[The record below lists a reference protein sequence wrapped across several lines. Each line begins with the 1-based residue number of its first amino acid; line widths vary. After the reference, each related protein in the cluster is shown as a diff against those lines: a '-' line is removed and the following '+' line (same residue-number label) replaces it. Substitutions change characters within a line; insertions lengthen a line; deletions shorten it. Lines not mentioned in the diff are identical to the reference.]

1 MAGAKKDRE
10 SGAAGKAG
18 PAGEA
23 GTASQGARRSP
34 ASRFFIWAVLT
45 GAALC
50 VAGVAGAVVI
60 SHTAAGRGLALDWL
74 LSRLRP
80 GINGS
85 LTVGSVSPGGLLGGA
100 TFHDVRISD
109 REGHVLL
116 VVDSVRARYS
126 VADFL
131 GGPPG
136 LEDLQVWSPVVDFAP
151 ADGRRIQ
158 LDSILVP
165 GGVSFASAGAA
176 EGVPGAEDAGFLIR
190 GGRIHGGTVVAR
202 DRDGALVHV
211 REIEARVGRV
221 EVGPGPD
228 PTMVA
233 AVEELDLS
241 YPLGEGVL
249 DLRDIRGTL
258 RSRNPTVAMDVEH
271 FELPASTGH
280 GDVHVEWDPEGWSS
294 VFDLDVDRMALTDL
308 AWIDERFD
316 RGTASGQ
323 VRIVTGP
330 SGVRIEFSG
339 GRAELGSA
347 SLGLSGAFGVND
359 AANEVHFEGLTVAPD
374 GLPAEELDRW
384 LPEPLDVAGLL
395 SGEVR
400 LDGRPGRLS
409 AAGELT
415 LRTGDGER
423 TLARVSGRGAV
434 LERGALEDVV
444 LHVDELDYGVLATHV
459 PQVPWTGSG
468 DATVRL
474 DGDLRTGMAVEI
486 AANQSV
492 PDGSSV
498 AVRGTVYGDTAISV
512 VDLQARLEPL
522 SLTAVREMYPGF
534 PVSGAV
540 SGTVSVSGRLEEL
553 SFASDLQTAAGP
565 LAAEGQVN
573 ARDLAAGYRIEASVE
588 EFRLSEFVGELPDT
602 FSLTASATLSGR
614 GLDLA
619 SVRAGLVLKVE
630 PSTIGPLAVDSAGLE
645 AWVDEDGILR
655 VESLYADAGGV
666 GVRGRG
672 TLGTVSAAGD
682 GVTLS
687 VSSASVHPL
696 RDLFMG
702 ENLVA
707 WDELLP
713 LEQSIMIEFDGVD
726 PDTFPRARDIRFDA
740 RADGQIRIEGAVRDL
755 VAHAGI
761 TFEDVEYG
769 QFLAQRVQTD
779 LTVSGLGLRAA
790 APAGGPEDSAV
801 AGPGNPASAA
811 TGDPASA
818 ATGDPASAATGD
830 PASAATGTPAS
841 AEPALREPVVITG
854 VITSSSVS
862 FRDREYRFALVEGNY
877 ALGGR
882 GPVRVFISRT
892 LTESYEARGVVGLRE
907 DGGRIDLDGFTV
919 VRDDRRWNLR
929 GPARFE
935 WDTEVVRV
943 RDFGLIRPGTEGL
956 RVRADGLL
964 SRGEGESDFELQVAD
979 LDLGVVGSLL
989 QMEAPPTGVV
999 SANLRAEGSG
1009 RVPRWAGTLEASDI
1023 ELGTFSFDRVS
1034 ADGSYSGR
1042 ALETRVEA
1050 WSAGRRNLRAEGTVP
1065 LDLRLVSV
1073 ADRIPDEP
1081 MDLRIEADS
1090 FPAAMVLGGLD
1101 GLEGVAGTVSGDVM
1115 LRGRPSA
1122 LEPDGSLRMRGGE
1135 ATLAAF
1141 GTRLSSAELDLD
1153 LDPGGVVTV
1162 NGSAFSGGTLDLRGT
1177 VDLASY
1183 QDDIGLELAF
1193 WPREFQIVDRI
1204 DIEAA
1209 VTGDSVALTG
1219 TFNYPLILGEV
1230 EVVDAT
1236 VDIDE
1241 FERSAEVVDLYDP
1254 VLFSAAT
1261 AQLGLGDEDA
1271 AAGER
1276 VPFLQNLRLD
1286 VSLALGRAN
1295 RIESHNMDATVAGEL
1310 SLTFDRAGNQLIV
1323 YGEANLVRGNYTL
1336 GSRNLRMTEG
1346 VFRFPGT
1353 PGFDPGI
1360 SVTAVTRLATCDGE
1374 PQEITTNMS
1383 GTLLR
1388 PYVNIQSD
1396 AERTTSESELYNL
1409 LILGRCSSTLL
1420 GSAGAASFDAGQG
1433 FLLSQFGNVIGNEF
1447 ARELDL
1453 DYLFVSQPD
1462 YGLATTALGASSLQ
1476 VEVGR
1481 YLRDDVFLIGVY
1493 RRGYCAD
1500 PTIPVSSGG
1509 MRIEVS
1515 LPRAVTMESFYEGRC
1530 TREQY
1535 RGLDDISLQ
1544 LARIW
1549 GFSFLREWG
1558 Y

>member
-1 MAGAKKDRE
+1 MNGAKKDGE
-10 SGAAGKAG
+10 QGSSG
-18 PAGEA
+18 PAG
-23 GTASQGARRSP
+23 TARAVRTARPGRRRSP

-45 GAALC
+45 AAGLC

-74 LSRLRP
+74 LGRLRP

-109 REGHVLL
+109 NEGHVVL

-136 LEDLQVWSPVVDFAP
+136 LEDLQVWSPIVDFAP
-151 ADGRRIQ
+151 ADGRMIQ

-165 GGVSFASAGAA
+165 GGVAFAAAGD
-176 EGVPGAEDAGFLIR
+176 VPGAEDAGFRIR

-202 DRDGALVHV
+202 DQDGAVVHI
-211 REIEARVGRV
+211 RGIEARVGRV

-228 PTMVA
+228 PTLVA
-233 AVEELDLS
+233 GVDDLALS
-241 YPLGEGVL
+241 YPLGDGVL
-249 DLRDIRGTL
+249 ELRNIRGTI
-258 RSRNPTVAMDVEH
+258 RGRKPTFAMEVEH
-271 FELPASTGH
+271 VELPASAGR
-280 GDVHVEWDPEGWSS
+280 GDVHVEWDGEDWSS
-294 VFDLDVDRMALTDL
+294 VFDLDIDHMALTDL

-316 RGTASGQ
+316 RGTARGQ
-323 VRIVTGP
+323 VRITTGP
-330 SGVRIEFSG
+330 SGFRIDFSG

-347 SLGLSGAFGVND
+347 RLGFSGSFAVD
-359 AANEVHFEGLTVAPD
+359 DSAKAVRFEGLAVAPER
-374 GLPAEELDRW
+374 LHTAELDRW
-384 LPEPLDVAGLL
+384 LPEPLDVTGLL

-400 LDGRPGRLS
+400 LDGGQGRLD
-409 AAGELT
+409 AAGELA
-415 LRTGDGER
+415 LLSGDGGG
-423 TLARVSGRGAV
+423 TLVRLSGRGTV

-444 LHVDELDYGVLATHV
+444 LNVEELDYGVLETLV
-459 PQVPWTGSG
+459 PDVPWTGSG
-468 DATVRL
+468 DAAVRL

-492 PDGSSV
+492 PDASSV

-522 SLTAVREMYPGF
+522 SLTAMREMYPAF

-540 SGTVSVSGRLEEL
+540 TGTVSVSGSLEEL
-553 SFASDLQTAAGP
+553 AFASDLQTAAGP
-565 LAAEGQVN
+565 LAAAGQVN

-588 EFRLSEFVGELPDT
+588 EFRLSEFVAELPDT

-614 GLDLA
+614 GLDLE

-630 PSTIGPLAVDSAGLE
+630 PSTIGLLEVDSAGLE

-655 VESLYADAGGV
+655 VESVYADAGGV
-666 GVRGRG
+666 GVRGAG
-672 TLGTVSAAGD
+672 SLGTVSAAGD
-682 GVTLS
+682 GVTLA
-687 VSSASVHPL
+687 VSSASIHPL
-696 RDLFMG
+696 RDLVMG
-702 ENLVA
+702 EDLVA

-740 RADGQIRIEGAVRDL
+740 SADGLIRIEGAVRDL

-761 TFEDVEYG
+761 TFEDLEYG
-769 QFLAQRVQTD
+769 QFLAQRLQTD
-779 LTVSGLGLRAA
+779 LTVNGLGLRAS
-790 APAGGPEDSAV
+790 APAGGTEDSAV
-801 AGPGNPASAA
+801 AAPGSSAA
-811 TGDPASA
+811 
-818 ATGDPASAATGD
+818 
-830 PASAATGTPAS
+830 
-841 AEPALREPVVITG
+841 AEPAPREPVMIAGMVTG
-854 VITSSSVS
+854 SSVS
-862 FRDREYRFALVEGNY
+862 FRDREYRFALVEGSY
-877 ALGGR
+877 TPGDR

-919 VRDDRRWNLR
+919 VRDDRRWTLR

-935 WDTEVVRV
+935 WDPEVVRV

-956 RVRADGLL
+956 RVRAHGLL

-999 SANLRAEGSG
+999 SANLRARGSG
-1009 RVPRWAGTLEASDI
+1009 RDPEWAGTLEASGI

-1034 ADGSYSGR
+1034 ADGSYTGR
-1042 ALETRVEA
+1042 ALDTRLEA
-1050 WSAGRRNLRAEGTVP
+1050 WSGERRNLRAEGTVP
-1065 LDLRLVSV
+1065 LDLRLASV

-1081 MDLRIEADS
+1081 VDLRIEADS

-1101 GLEGVAGTVSGDVM
+1101 GLEGVAGMVSGDVR
-1115 LRGRPSA
+1115 LRGRPSV
-1122 LEPDGSLRMRGGE
+1122 LEPDGALRLRGGE
-1135 ATLAAF
+1135 ATVAAF
-1141 GTRLSSAELDLD
+1141 GTRLSSAEMDLD

-1162 NGSAFSGGTLDLRGT
+1162 NGSAISGGTLDVRGT
-1177 VDLASY
+1177 VDLASF

-1209 VTGDSVALTG
+1209 VTGDSVVLTN
-1219 TFNYPLILGEV
+1219 TFNYPLILGAV

-1261 AQLGLGDEDA
+1261 AQLGLGAEEDA
-1271 AAGER
+1271 VGER

-1286 VSLALGRAN
+1286 VNLALGRGN
-1295 RIESHNMDATVAGEL
+1295 QIRSRNMSAEAAGDL

-1323 YGEANLVRGNYTL
+1323 YGEANLVRGNYRI
-1336 GSRNLRMTEG
+1336 GSRTLRMTEG

-1383 GTLLR
+1383 GTLLL

-1420 GSAGAASFDAGQG
+1420 GSTGAASFDAGQG
-1433 FLLSQFGNVIGNEF
+1433 YVLSQIGNVIGNEF
-1447 ARELDL
+1447 ARQLFDF

-1462 YGLATTALGASSLQ
+1462 YGLATTPLGASSLQ

-1509 MRIEVS
+1509 MRVEVS

-1530 TREQY
+1530 TRDQY

>member
-1 MAGAKKDRE
+1 MAGAKKDPER
-10 SGAAGKAG
+10 GTAGTAG
-18 PAGEA
+18 TADEA
-23 GTASQGARRSP
+23 GTGPRGTRRSL
-34 ASRFFIWAVLT
+34 ASRFFIWVVWT
-45 GAALC
+45 VAALC

-109 REGHVLL
+109 NEGHLVL

-136 LEDLQVWSPVVDFAP
+136 LEDLQVWSPIVDFAP

-165 GGVSFASAGAA
+165 GGVAFGSAGAA
-176 EGVPGAEDAGFLIR
+176 GDVPGVADAGFLIR

-202 DRDGALVHV
+202 DQDGAVMHI
-211 REIEARVGRV
+211 RGIEARVGRV
-221 EVGPGPD
+221 EVGPGPE
-228 PTMVA
+228 PTLVA
-233 AVEELDLS
+233 GVDDLDLS
-241 YPLGEGVL
+241 YPLGNGVL
-249 DLRDIRGTL
+249 ELRDIRGTI
-258 RSRNPTVAMDVEH
+258 RTRKPTVAMEIDH
-271 FELPASTGH
+271 FELPASAGR
-280 GDVHVEWDPEGWSS
+280 GDMHVEWGVEDWSA

-316 RGTASGQ
+316 RGTARGE
-323 VRIVTGP
+323 VRIAADP
-330 SGVRIEFSG
+330 SASRIDFSG

-347 SLGLSGAFGVND
+347 TLGFSGGFTVDNS
-359 AANEVHFEGLTVAPD
+359 ANEVHFEGLTVAPE
-374 GLPAEELDRW
+374 GLPTAELDRW
-384 LPEPLDVAGLL
+384 LPEPLEVAGLL

-400 LDGRPGRLS
+400 LDGGPGRLS
-409 AAGELT
+409 TAGEIA
-415 LRTGDGER
+415 LRSGDGER
-423 TLARVSGRGAV
+423 TLARVSGRGTV
-434 LERGALEDVV
+434 LERSALEDVV
-444 LHVDELDYGVLATHV
+444 LNADELEYGLLETLV

-486 AANQSV
+486 AANQAE

-512 VDLQARLEPL
+512 VDLHARLEPL

-553 SFASDLQTAAGP
+553 AFASDLRTEAGP
-565 LAAEGQVN
+565 LTAEGQVN
-573 ARDLAAGYRIEASVE
+573 GRDLAAGYRIEASVE
-588 EFRLSEFVGELPDT
+588 EFRLSEFVAELPDT
-602 FSLTASATLSGR
+602 FRLNASATLSGR
-614 GLDLA
+614 GLDLE

-630 PSTIGPLAVDSAGLE
+630 PSTIGLLAVDSAGLE

-666 GVRGRG
+666 AVRGGG

-682 GVTLS
+682 GVTLA
-687 VSSASVHPL
+687 VSSASIHPL
-696 RDLFMG
+696 RDLVMG

-713 LEQSIMIEFDGVD
+713 IEQSIMIEFDGVD

-755 VAHAGI
+755 VANAGI
-761 TFEDVEYG
+761 TFEDLEYG
-769 QFLAQRVQTD
+769 QFLAQRLQTD
-779 LTVSGLGLRAA
+779 LTVSGLGLRASP
-790 APAGGPEDSAV
+790 PAGDTEGSAS
-801 AGPGNPASAA
+801 ATPGNPAFAEL
-811 TGDPASA
+811 GNPASVEPGNP
-818 ATGDPASAATGD
+818 T
-830 PASAATGTPAS
+830 S
-841 AEPALREPVVITG
+841 AEPAPREPVVITG
-854 VITSSSVS
+854 VITGSSVS
-862 FRDREYRFALVEGNY
+862 FRDRDYRFALVEGNY

-892 LTESYEARGVVGLRE
+892 LTESYEAQGVVGLRE
-907 DGGRIDLDGFTV
+907 DGGRIDLDHFRV

-935 WDTEVVRV
+935 WDAEVVRV

-956 RVRADGLL
+956 RVRAHGLL
-964 SRGEGESDFELQVAD
+964 SRGEGQSDFVLQVAE

-1009 RVPRWAGTLEASDI
+1009 RDPRWAGTLEASDI

-1065 LDLRLVSV
+1065 LDLRLASV

-1081 MDLRIEADS
+1081 VDLRIEADS

-1101 GLEGVAGTVSGDVM
+1101 GLEGVAGTVSGDVT

-1122 LEPDGSLRMRGGE
+1122 LEPDGSLRLRRGQ
-1135 ATLAAF
+1135 ATVAAF
-1141 GTRLSSAELDLD
+1141 GTRLSSAEMDLD
-1153 LDPGGVVTV
+1153 LDPGGLVTV
-1162 NGSAFSGGTLDLRGT
+1162 NGSAVSGGTLDVRGT
-1177 VDLASY
+1177 VDLASD

-1193 WPREFQIVDRI
+1193 WPREFQIVNRI

-1219 TFNYPLILGEV
+1219 TFNYPLIQGEV

-1261 AQLGLGDEDA
+1261 TQLGLGDEDG

-1286 VSLALGRAN
+1286 VSLGLGRAN
-1295 RIESHNMDATVAGEL
+1295 QIVTHNMDATVAGEL
-1310 SLTFDRAGNQLIV
+1310 ALTFDRAGNQLIV
-1323 YGEANLVRGNYTL
+1323 YGEANLVRGNYSL
-1336 GSRNLRMTEG
+1336 GSRYLRMEEG

-1420 GSAGAASFDAGQG
+1420 GSTGAASFDAGQG
-1433 FLLSQFGNVIGNEF
+1433 YLLSQFGNVIGSEF

-1481 YLRDDVFLIGVY
+1481 YLPGDIFLIGVY

>member
-10 SGAAGKAG
+10 QGV
-18 PAGEA
+18 A
-23 GTASQGARRSP
+23 GTAGPVRAAHRARRRSP
-34 ASRFFIWAVLT
+34 AARFFIWAVLS
-45 GAALC
+45 AAGLC

-74 LSRLRP
+74 VSRMRT

-100 TFHDVRISD
+100 TFHDIRISD
-109 REGHVLL
+109 NEGHIVL

-136 LEDLQVWSPVVDFAP
+136 LEDLQLWSPVVDVAP
-151 ADGRRIQ
+151 ADGRRIE
-158 LDSILVP
+158 LDSLVVP
-165 GGVSFASAGAA
+165 GGGAFG
-176 EGVPGAEDAGFLIR
+176 EEDAGFLIR
-190 GGRIHGGTVVAR
+190 GGRIHGGTVIAR
-202 DRDGALVHV
+202 DQEGAVKHIRGV
-211 REIEARVGRV
+211 EGRVGRV

-228 PTMVA
+228 PTV
-233 AVEELDLS
+233 VVGVDDLDLS
-241 YPLGEGVL
+241 YPQGNGVL
-249 DLRDIRGTL
+249 ELRDIRGTI
-258 RSRNPTVAMDVEH
+258 RARKPTVAMEVEH
-271 FELPASTGH
+271 FELPASAGR
-280 GDVHVEWDPEGWSS
+280 GNVHMEWDGAIWST
-294 VFDLDVDRMALTDL
+294 VFDLDVDHMALADL

-316 RGTASGQ
+316 RGTARGE
-323 VRIVTGP
+323 VRIATEP
-330 SGVRIEFSG
+330 SGSRIDFVG
-339 GRAELGSA
+339 GQAELGSA
-347 SLGLSGAFGVND
+347 SLGFSGAFTVD
-359 AANEVHFEGLTVAPD
+359 AAASEVHFEGLTVTPER
-374 GLPAEELDRW
+374 LPTAELNRW
-384 LPEPLDVAGLL
+384 LPNPVEIAGLL
-395 SGEVR
+395 TGEVR

-409 AAGELT
+409 AAGELA
-415 LRTGDGER
+415 LRSGDDGG
-423 TLARVSGRGAV
+423 TLARLSGRGTV
-434 LERGALEDVV
+434 LERGAVEDVV
-444 LHVDELDYGVLATHV
+444 LNAEELDYGLLEILV

-486 AANQSV
+486 AANQSM

-498 AVRGTVYGDTAISV
+498 AVQGTVYGDTAISL

-522 SLTAVREMYPGF
+522 SLTTVRDMYPDLS
-534 PVSGAV
+534 VSGAV
-540 SGTVSVSGRLEEL
+540 SGTVSLSGSLDELE
-553 SFASDLQTAAGP
+553 FATDLQTAAGP

-573 ARDLAAGYRIEASVE
+573 ARDLAAGYHIEAAVE
-588 EFRLSEFVGELPDT
+588 EFRLSEFVAELPDSV
-602 FSLTASATLSGR
+602 SLTASATLTGR
-614 GLDLA
+614 GLDLE
-619 SVRAGLVLKVE
+619 SVRAGLVLRVE
-630 PSTIGPLAVDSAGLE
+630 PSTIGPLEVDSAGLE

-655 VESLYADAGGV
+655 VESLYAEAGGV
-666 GVRGRG
+666 GVWGGG

-682 GVTLS
+682 GVTLA
-687 VSSASVHPL
+687 VSSASIRPL
-696 RDLFMG
+696 RDLVMG

-713 LEQSIMIEFDGVD
+713 IEQNIMIEFDGVD
-726 PDTFPRARDIRFDA
+726 PDTFPRARDIRFDG
-740 RADGQIRIEGAVRDL
+740 RADGQIRIEGALRDL
-755 VAHAGI
+755 VAQAEI
-761 TFEDVEYG
+761 TLEEPEYG
-769 QFLAQRVQTD
+769 QFLAQTLNAD
-779 LTVSGLGLRAA
+779 LTVSGLGL
-790 APAGGPEDSAV
+790 PAGESEDSA
-801 AGPGNPASAA
+801 GAA
-811 TGDPASA
+811 A
-818 ATGDPASAATGD
+818 
-830 PASAATGTPAS
+830 
-841 AEPALREPVVITG
+841 ALREPVVIEG
-854 VITSSSVS
+854 MVTSSSVS
-862 FRDREYRFALVEGNY
+862 FRDREYRFALMEGNY
-877 ALGGR
+877 GLGDR
-882 GPVRVFISRT
+882 GPVRVFIART
-892 LTESYEARGVVGLRE
+892 LTESYEAQGVVGLRE
-907 DGGRIDLDGFTV
+907 DGGRIDLDRFTV

-935 WDTEVVRV
+935 WDPEVVRV

-964 SRGEGESDFELQVAD
+964 SRGESESDFDLEIAE
-979 LDLGVVGSLL
+979 LDLEVVGSLL
-989 QMEAPPTGVV
+989 QMEAPPSGVV
-999 SANLRAEGSG
+999 SANLRAHGSG
-1009 RVPRWAGTLEASDI
+1009 RDPQWAGTLEASDI

-1034 ADGSYSGR
+1034 ANGSYSGR
-1042 ALETRVEA
+1042 ELATRVEA
-1050 WSAGRRNLRAEGTVP
+1050 WSGGRRNLRAEGTVP
-1065 LDLRLVSV
+1065 LDLRLATV
-1073 ADRIPDEP
+1073 DRIPDGP
-1081 MDLRIEADS
+1081 VDLRVEADS

-1101 GLEGVAGTVSGDVM
+1101 GLEGVAGTVSGDVT

-1122 LEPDGSLRMRGGE
+1122 LEPDGSLHLRDGE
-1135 ATLAAF
+1135 ATVAAF
-1141 GTRLSSAELDLD
+1141 GTRLSSAEMNLD
-1153 LDPGGVVTV
+1153 LDPSGVVTV
-1162 NGSAFSGGTLDLRGT
+1162 DGSAVSGGTLDVRGT
-1177 VDLASY
+1177 VDLVSF
-1183 QDDIGLELAF
+1183 QDDVGLELAF
-1193 WPREFQIVDRI
+1193 WPREFQIVNRL

-1209 VTGDSVALTG
+1209 VTGDSVVLTN
-1219 TFNYPLILGEV
+1219 TFNYPLILGSV

-1261 AQLGLGDEDA
+1261 VQLGLGAEDDA
-1271 AAGER
+1271 ADER

-1286 VSLALGRAN
+1286 VNLALGRGN
-1295 RIESHNMDATVAGEL
+1295 QIRSRNMDATAAGDL

-1323 YGEANLVRGNYTL
+1323 YGDANLIRGTYRL
-1336 GSRNLRMTEG
+1336 GSRSLRMMEG

-1374 PQEITTNMS
+1374 PQEITTNMH

-1420 GSAGAASFDAGQG
+1420 GSGGTASVDAGRG
-1433 FLLSQFGNVIGNEF
+1433 YLLSQFGNVIGNQF
-1447 ARELDL
+1447 AREFDL
-1453 DYLFVSQPD
+1453 DYLSVSQPD
-1462 YGLATTALGASSLQ
+1462 YGLATTALGTSSVQ

-1509 MRIEVS
+1509 MRVEVA
-1515 LPRAVTMESFYEGRC
+1515 LPGAMTMESFFEGRC

-1549 GFSFLREWG
+1549 GFSFFREWG